1 MELIA
6 NESFLLFQ
14 LLGLRLFAFSGAPAR
29 AKRSIMG
36 KKIW

>member
-14 LLGLRLFAFSGAPAR
+14 LLGLRLFALSGAPAR
-29 AKRSIMG
+29 AKRSTMG